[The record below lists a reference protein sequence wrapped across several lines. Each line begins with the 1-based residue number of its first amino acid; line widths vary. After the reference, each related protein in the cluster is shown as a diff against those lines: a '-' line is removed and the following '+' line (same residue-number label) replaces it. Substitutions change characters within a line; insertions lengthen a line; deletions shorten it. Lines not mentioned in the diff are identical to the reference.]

1 MGKIQLTV
9 MIWEE
14 EGLYLSKCPEIEVSS
29 CGNSPQEA
37 LANIHEAINLYLD
50 NARALG
56 MMEEIE
62 LALRARHKCT
72 SMIEVEV

>member
-1 MGKIQLTV
+1 

-14 EGLYLSKCPEIEVSS
+14 DGLYISKCPEIEVSS
-29 CGNSPQEA
+29 CGNSPQDA
-37 LANIHEAINLYLD
+37 LENIHEAINLYIE

-62 LALRARHKCT
+62 LALRARHKFT
-72 SMIEVEV
+72 SMIEVEA

>member
-9 MIWEE
+9 IIWEE
-14 EGLYLSKCPEIEVSS
+14 EGLYVSKCLEIEVAS

-37 LANIHEAINLYLD
+37 LDTIHEAINLYIE

-56 MMEEIE
+56 MMEGIE
-62 LALRARHKCT
+62 SALQARHTCT
-72 SMIEVEV
+72 SMIEVET

>member
-9 MIWEE
+9 IIWEE
-14 EGLYLSKCPEIEVSS
+14 EGLYVSKCPEIEVAS

-37 LANIHEAINLYLD
+37 LDNIHEAINLYIE

-62 LALRARHKCT
+62 SALRARHKFT
-72 SMIEVEV
+72 SMIEVEA

>member
-14 EGLYLSKCPEIEVSS
+14 DGLYISKCPEIEVSS
-29 CGNSPQEA
+29 CGNSPQDA
-37 LANIHEAINLYLD
+37 LENIHEAINLYIE

-62 LALRARHKCT
+62 LALRARHKFT
-72 SMIEVEV
+72 SMIEVEA